1 MSDIGF
7 EMDQRGHRSRG
18 HRRAPRR
25 RRRGAGCLA
34 VLLSLAV
41 LVAIAGFAVI
51 QGRAWLE
58 DQFAPAPDY
67 NGNGRGSV
75 LVEVQSGDTSTEIAG
90 TLAEADVVA
99 SEEAFT
105 DAAREEPRATL
116 IQVGFYDM
124 AKKMSA
130 DSALERMLDPSS
142 IVTNAVTI
150 PEGFTVEETV
160 DRAAEETDLPLG
172 GLRKAAERGTG
183 LGLPDYAGGDAEGYL
198 FPATYQLPP
207 KATSRE
213 MLRMMVTRFRESA
226 SRLDLPAKSGRLG
239 MSPAEVVTVASI
251 VQAEARHSEDF
262 AKVARVIYN
271 RLETGMRLQMDSTV
285 HYAVGKTGEVATT
298 DEDRASSSP
307 YNTYRYGGLPPGPI
321 AAPGDTA
328 LEAALNPAE
337 GEWIYF
343 VTVNIDTGETKFA
356 STDAQHQRNVA
367 ELRAFCGRSPK
378 C

>member
-1 MSDIGF
+1 VSNIGID
-7 EMDQRGHRSRG
+7 MDQRGQRG
-18 HRRAPRR
+18 RRRAPRR

-41 LVAIAGFAVI
+41 LVGIAGFVVV

-58 DQFAPAPDY
+58 DQFAPPPDY
-67 NGNGRGSV
+67 KGDGSGSV

-116 IQVGFYDM
+116 IQVGYYDM

-130 DSALERMLDPSS
+130 EAALERMLDPES

-160 DRAAEETDLPLG
+160 ERAAEETDLPLG
-172 GLRKAAERGTG
+172 GLRRAAEKGSG
-183 LGLPDYAGGDAEGYL
+183 LGLPGYAGGDPEGYL

-207 KATSRE
+207 KATPSE
-213 MLRMMVTRFRESA
+213 MLQMMVTRFRESA
-226 SRLDLPAKSGRLG
+226 NRLDLPAKANRLG

-262 AKVARVIYN
+262 PKVARVIYN

-298 DEDRASSSP
+298 DEDRASASP
-307 YNTYRYGGLPPGPI
+307 YNTYRFEGLPPGPI

-328 LEAALNPAE
+328 LEAALNPAD
-337 GEWIYF
+337 GDWIYF

-356 STDAQHQRNVA
+356 SSDAQHQRNVA
-367 ELRAFCGRSPK
+367 ELRAFCGRSSK